1 MPKAA
6 LEVLKLR
13 FWALSRVTVVS
24 VCAGLLGPPISLAAA
39 PSPRNAC
46 LAALAELR
54 ELAPGVSTACML
66 RLAKKGVALSF
77 TTNSPLLADPDA
89 GKAYMLYLFGS
100 VGKFLN
106 RNGNEGIES
115 VEVANPA
122 LVETGGR
129 LVISASELKNL
140 QKQAASGNSSL
151 SGFYDD
157 LIYRVRLVRH

>member
-1 MPKAA
+1 MTRNA
-6 LEVLKLR
+6 LEALKLR
-13 FWALSRVTVVS
+13 FWTLPAATALS
-24 VCAGLLGPPISLAAA
+24 VCAGLLGPAIGWAAA
-39 PSPRNAC
+39 PPKDAC

-54 ELAPGVSTACML
+54 ELAPGVNTACML
-66 RLAKKGVALSF
+66 RLASKGVALSF

-89 GKAYMLYLFGS
+89 GRAYMLYLFGS

-106 RNGNEGIES
+106 RNAQEGIES

-129 LVISASELKNL
+129 LMISASELKSL
-140 QKQAASGNSSL
+140 QKQAVSGNSSL
-151 SGFYDD
+151 SGFYDA